1 GAGLTEGRAVLTL
14 LFENDGA
21 GAEIGLDLHVTS
33 PFVGGRVRRTR
44 PSFSHWLGRP
54 QQTTMMP
61 AFRFVLVFMILIS
74 FHLHRREIGPESII
88 AIARARRVDPRAR
101 LREAASC
108 RFAPVSAYRSAPR
121 NLFDQNYCYWE
132 GCPGQ

>member
-1 GAGLTEGRAVLTL
+1 MDPAFIQSLAR
-14 LFENDGA
+14 
-21 GAEIGLDLHVTS
+21 
-33 PFVGGRVRRTR
+33 
-44 PSFSHWLGRP
+44 RP

-101 LREAASC
+101 LRQGGIL
-108 RFAPVSAYRSAPR
+108 PIRSGFGVQAGAR

-132 GCPGQ
+132 GCPGQGRNRYVTLRFTI